1 MGTKIFDYS
10 GNRLAYIESVRQR
23 GKTDSIRKAARKKTK
38 KIKRKNTTPYKDYKA
53 RQAAMGIK
61 RSNPGNINVL
71 TPRKLALMTDRQL
84 QTLASDIARTWEND
98 AASAIEAAKRTP
110 YHTMPV
116 IKPSKQDYARVKT
129 QPPTDAD
136 IAAAPSKQK
145 RFLRRRQR
153 KYNAAKKRIEQYNI
167 ARQQPAMSV
176 YDARMAEINRSATGE
191 FGVEQIVPTRLSN
204 FLRKKN
210 VLADTAFVN
219 SLIEHNRGVLESE
232 ILDAAN
238 MVGKRTRKPQRNSSK
253 IAKKYNKKKVEIYKE
268 NQAHQYDS
276 FEEAIKKSMGK
287 KGLRRWRALSKKQRQ
302 RLWDEGAIV
311 KTVFSWIDSD
321 PKTGISAS
329 FDSPRQRRLARQT
342 FNDYMTM
349 AVKDY

>member
-1 MGTKIFDYS
+1 MGKKIFDYS
-10 GNRLAYIESVRQR
+10 GNRLSYIESVQQR
-23 GKTDSIRKAARKKTK
+23 GKTDSIRKIARKKTK
-38 KIKRKNTTPYKDYKA
+38 KTKRKNTTPYKDYKA

-61 RSNPGNINVL
+61 RANPESINVL
-71 TPRKLALMTDRQL
+71 TPRKLSLMTDAQL
-84 QTLASDIARTWEND
+84 QTLASDMAKTWARD
-98 AASAIEAAKRTP
+98 ADAAIEAAKNTP

-116 IKPSKQDYARVKT
+116 IRPSRQDYERVKT

-153 KYNAAKKRIEQYNI
+153 KYNSAKKRIEQYNI

-176 YDARMAEINRSATGE
+176 YDARIAELNRSSTGE

-210 VLADTAFVN
+210 VLADSAFVN
-219 SLIEHNRGVLESE
+219 SLLEHNRNVLENE
-232 ILDAAN
+232 ILDAAD
-238 MVGKRTRKPQRNSSK
+238 MLGKRTRKPHRNSGK
-253 IAKKYNKKKVEIYKE
+253 TAKKYNKKKVEIYKE
-268 NQAHQYDS
+268 SQAHQYDS
-276 FEEAIKKSMGK
+276 FEDAIKKSMGK

-321 PKTGISAS
+321 PKNGISAS

-349 AVKDY
+349 ATKDY